1 MVMTKYDDKG
11 RKAKLQHGRRRGRLK
26 RKRKEVVAKRE
37 EMKEGERNLQ
47 FVVIFNC
54 QYFYLIKNINFKK

>member
-1 MVMTKYDDKG
+1 MCDDMCQTSDNGDEKADDTG

-37 EMKEGERNLQ
+37 EMKEGERNL
-47 FVVIFNC
+47 
-54 QYFYLIKNINFKK
+54 